1 MNAEWD
7 GCEFMNGSHMRPYSK
22 KENGLASG

>member
-1 MNAEWD
+1 MNAKWD
-7 GCEFMNGSHMRPYSK
+7 GCEFMSGSHVRPYSK